1 MMRIAEFDRV
11 HAKSIILK
19 SKWAWIGCVGYLLKH
34 RLAVD
39 KLVSCSLASCLDFA
53 YDSNFGGRKRC
64 CAMNGLL
71 DGLFI
76 AMVVITVGIAA
87 RFYYSRREPLRP
99 GQQAPDFKL
108 PDQHGRIHVLADFR
122 GKWLTLYFYPKD
134 DTPGCTRQ
142 ACAFRDD
149 FDKLKALD
157 AEVIGVSVDT
167 VQSHAGFASKFDLPF
182 PLLADATCE
191 TAARYQSLINLGI
204 VKFAKRNTFLID
216 PDGKIVKVYA
226 SASARHNASEVVS
239 DLKQFKQMDQATHS
253 A

>member
-1 MMRIAEFDRV
+1 MRVAEFDRV

-19 SKWAWIGCVGYLLKH
+19 SKRAWIGYVEYLLKH
-34 RLAVD
+34 RLVAG
-39 KLVSCSLASCLDFA
+39 KQAFCSLASCPDFA
-53 YDSNFGGRKRC
+53 YDSIFGGRKRC

-76 AMVVITVGIAA
+76 LMVVITAGIAA
-87 RFYYSRREPLRP
+87 RFYYSRREPLQP
-99 GQQAPDFKL
+99 GQQAPDFRL
-108 PDQHGRIHVLADFR
+108 PDQQGRIHALADFR
-122 GKWLTLYFYPKD
+122 GKWLALYFYPKD

-149 FDKLKALD
+149 LDKLIALG
-157 AEVIGVSVDT
+157 AAVIGVSADT

-182 PLLADATCE
+182 PLLADATGE

-216 PDGKIVKVYA
+216 PAGKIVKVYA
-226 SASARHNASEVVS
+226 STSARHNASEVIN
-239 DLKQFKQMDQATHS
+239 DLQQFKQMDQATHS

>member
-1 MMRIAEFDRV
+1 MNVTEFDRV
-11 HAKSIILK
+11 HAKPIILK
-19 SKWAWIGCVGYLLKH
+19 SIMAWIGYVGYLLKR
-34 RLAVD
+34 RLAAG
-39 KLVSCSLASCLDFA
+39 KLASCPDFA
-53 YDSNFGGRKRC
+53 YDSIFGRCKRC

-71 DGLFI
+71 VGLFI
-76 AMVVITVGIAA
+76 LMVVITAGIAA
-87 RFYYSRREPLRP
+87 RFYYSKREPLQP
-99 GQQAPDFKL
+99 GQQAPDFRL
-108 PDQHGRIHVLADFR
+108 PDQQGRIHALADFR
-122 GKWLTLYFYPKD
+122 GKWLALYFYPKD

-149 FDKLKALD
+149 LDKLRTLD

-182 PLLADATCE
+182 PLLADATGE

-216 PDGKIVKVYA
+216 PAGKIVKVYA
-226 SASARHNASEVVS
+226 SASARHNSSEVIN
-239 DLKQFKQMDQATHS
+239 DLQQFKQMDQAAHS